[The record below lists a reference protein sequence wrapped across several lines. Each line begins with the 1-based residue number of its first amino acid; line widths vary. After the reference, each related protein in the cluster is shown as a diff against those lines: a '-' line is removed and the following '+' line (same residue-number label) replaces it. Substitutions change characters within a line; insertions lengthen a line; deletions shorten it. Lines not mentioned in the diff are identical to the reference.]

1 MGGRTK
7 GRLMW
12 QVLPPPYLIKIHK
25 NCRNGKKIFRSKEQ
39 RN

>member
-12 QVLPPPYLIKIHK
+12 QVLPPYLINIHK